1 MTTEGPHSGVTPG
14 TGDRVPSRL
23 RPSSPHLDPVQQVT
37 AAVDGSGEAPG
48 AGQLRGLRRP
58 RSEALLLWRLRLGRR
73 SDGVG
78 VRRGRRGDRA
88 PQRPCQL
95 HPERQPQ
102 PQPQPEATDPAGA
115 ELRQPGALV
124 SPAPPAAPAPRGRG
138 PGRYSRQETVHGVSR
153 EPAASELAQAGLA
166 ADALGK
172 KGRGRPGR
180 GKEGRGGD
188 CAQTLAVDAR
198 WPERR
203 SHRALPPFLFF
214 SLPCL
219 LIFLIFLLRPLLP
232 VYLLSDQESP
242 QRSLPSSCRLG
253 SSLHTCTISA
263 HTFLIKLDTLFH
275 WTGSF

>member
-1 MTTEGPHSGVTPG
+1 MTTEGPHSEVTPG
-14 TGDRVPSRL
+14 TGGQVPSRL

-58 RSEALLLWRLRLGRR
+58 RGEGLLLWRLRLGLRQR
-73 SDGVG
+73 LGVG
-78 VRRGRRGDRA
+78 VRGGRRGGRA
-88 PQRPCQL
+88 PQRPRQL

-102 PQPQPEATDPAGA
+102 PQPEATDPARA
-115 ELRQPGALV
+115 EVRQPGTLV

-138 PGRYSRQETVHGVSR
+138 PGRYGRQEPVHGVSG

-166 ADALGK
+166 ADAPGK

-180 GKEGRGGD
+180 GKERRGGD

-198 WPERR
+198 WPERG

-214 SLPCL
+214 SLPCH
-219 LIFLIFLLRPLLP
+219 LIFLIFLPRPLLP
-232 VYLLSDQESP
+232 VCLLSDQESP
-242 QRSLPSSCRLG
+242 QKSPWFLSPWEFSPHLDYKC
-253 SSLHTCTISA
+253 A
-263 HTFLIKLDTLFH
+263 HLLNNT
-275 WTGSF
+275 